1 MANPSLPCS
10 PPARGR
16 RSVPHPTSPPIP
28 PSPPLRG
35 LGAGETL
42 PRAPRGSGHC
52 ALPRLCVPSLGRA
65 RGSLS
70 LWGARSRGP
79 AGRERLAAGGLALPG
94 ARGRGW
100 LRAATT
106 SLPFLAFSSLLT
118 PRSSAAAAAPPAP
131 RWSGSSARRT
141 C

>member
-16 RSVPHPTSPPIP
+16 RRVSPPHPTHPLPPAP
-28 PSPPLRG
+28 ERG
-35 LGAGETL
+35 GGGG
-42 PRAPRGSGHC
+42 RRGSLGPAGRVPAPC
-52 ALPRLCVPSLGRA
+52 LRLCAPSLSRV

-79 AGRERLAAGGLALPG
+79 AGRERLAAGVLALPG
-94 ARGRGW
+94 AHGW
-100 LRAATT
+100 PRAATT

-118 PRSSAAAAAPPAP
+118 PRSSAASAAPPAP